1 MKKEENLEV
10 RGLVSLTE
18 EEVTTTNGG
27 ALPAVALVWFASVFI
42 GGIVYD
48 IVANPRNTSKQF
60 MDGYNSVAHK

>member
-1 MKKEENLEV
+1 MKEEKNLEV

-27 ALPAVALVWFASVFI
+27 VLPALVWLASAFI
-42 GGIVYD
+42 GGIVHD
-48 IVANPRNTSKQF
+48 IVTNPRNTSKQF